1 MMKSYILIDGSGS
14 MHTRWVE
21 TIGAVNAYVE
31 ALGEDKAT
39 KKADVTVA
47 VFDSQE
53 PFKVVRKDV
62 KVKDWTPIAVQEF
75 TPRAMTPLL
84 DSIGILNQTITLAKP
99 KKASIVIVTD
109 GLENAS
115 REITKD
121 GAKIILD
128 NLRGKGYEVVFIG
141 ADFDAFGQSGGLG
154 NSMGQTLNMYAGGYE
169 GAFRSMAMKS
179 ATYAST
185 GMVRDFTDQERSV
198 AAGK

>member
-1 MMKSYILIDGSGS
+1 MKSYILIDGSGS
-14 MHTRWVE
+14 MAQRRIE
-21 TIGAVNAYVE
+21 TLGAVNAYVE

-53 PFKVVRKDV
+53 PFKVVRDGV
-62 KVKDWTPIAVQEF
+62 KVKDWVNLNENEVFA
-75 TPRAMTPLL
+75 RGMTPLL

-115 REITKD
+115 REISKE
-121 GAKIILD
+121 GAKTILD
-128 NLRGKGYEVVFIG
+128 GLRDKGYEVVFIG

-154 NSMGQTLNMYAGGYE
+154 NSVGQTLNMNAGGYE

-179 ATYAST
+179 AHYATT
-185 GMVRDFTDQERSV
+185 GTVRDFTDVERSV
-198 AAGK
+198 ATGK